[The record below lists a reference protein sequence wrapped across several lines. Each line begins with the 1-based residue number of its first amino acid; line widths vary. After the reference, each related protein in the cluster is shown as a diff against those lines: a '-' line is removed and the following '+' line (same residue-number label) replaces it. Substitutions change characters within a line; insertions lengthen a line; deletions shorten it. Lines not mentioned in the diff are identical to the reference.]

1 MDEKEIIIMDEK
13 VVKEIAEF
21 YEIPESEVDP
31 GMYSIW
37 EYKHS
42 GNQADVIGFG
52 IGTKHTFNEHEF
64 TVKEIANEKTLI
76 KKYAEAAGCIYYN
89 VGYDLENECPYYAV
103 LEVCS
108 TDEELKKYNDLNWSV
123 EEPNLIVDRRRNFFA
138 YNV

>member
-1 MDEKEIIIMDEK
+1 MDEKEIIMDEK

-37 EYKHS
+37 EYQHA
-42 GNQADVIGFG
+42 GNQADAMGFG
-52 IGTKHTFNEHEF
+52 IGTKHTFNNHEF

-89 VGYDLENECPYYAV
+89 VGYDLENECPYFAV
-103 LEVCS
+103 LGVCW
-108 TDEELKKYNDLNWSV
+108 TDEELKQYDDLNWSL
-123 EEPNLIVDRRRNFFA
+123 EEPKLRVDRRRSFFA